1 MNIDVQQTPNPDTLK
16 FVLGFELV
24 QNGSI
29 EFKSQSEAK
38 EYPFVQKIFAL
49 GAELIFFGSNFISVK
64 KNSSLEWGQILE
76 EIKNIIKNDFPKN
89 FKTITVKKKET
100 SENKDEIFKKIE
112 EVLELKIRPAVA
124 MDGGNI
130 SLRSFVD
137 GVAEVEL
144 QGSCAGCPSS
154 KLTLKQGV
162 ERMLVHYVPEVKSVR
177 AVSL

>member
-24 QNGSI
+24 QSGSI
-29 EFKSQSEAK
+29 EFKAHSEAK
-38 EYPFVQKIFAL
+38 EYPFVQKIFEL
-49 GAELIFFGSNFISVK
+49 GVELVFFGTNFISVK
-64 KNSSLEWGQILE
+64 KNSSLGWGQILE
-76 EIKNIIKNDFPKN
+76 QIKNIIKNDFPKN
-89 FKTITVKKKET
+89 FKAITIKKET
-100 SENKDEIFKKIE
+100 IDNKDEVFKKIE

-124 MDGGNI
+124 QDGGNI
-130 SLRSFVD
+130 KLRSFID

-154 KLTLKQGV
+154 TLTLKQGV

>member
-24 QNGSI
+24 QNGTI
-29 EFKSQSEAK
+29 EFKSHLQAK
-38 EYPFVQKIFAL
+38 EYPFVQKIFEL
-49 GAELIFFGSNFISVK
+49 GAELVFFGANFISVK
-64 KNSSLEWGQILE
+64 KNSSLEWRQILE
-76 EIKNIIKNDFPKN
+76 EIKNIIKIDFPKD
-89 FKTITVKKKET
+89 FKAISIQKET
-100 SENKDEIFKKIE
+100 NDNKDEIFKKIE

-154 KLTLKQGV
+154 TLTLKQGV

-177 AVSL
+177 AVTL

>member
-24 QNGSI
+24 QNGTM
-29 EFKSQSEAK
+29 EFKSHLEAK
-38 EYPFVQKIFAL
+38 EYPFVQKIFEL
-49 GAELIFFGSNFISVK
+49 GAELVFFGANFISVK
-64 KNSSLEWGQILE
+64 KNSSLEWRQILE
-76 EIKNIIKNDFPKN
+76 EIKNIIKIDFPKD
-89 FKTITVKKKET
+89 FKAISIQKET
-100 SENKDEIFKKIE
+100 NDNKDEIFKKIE

-154 KLTLKQGV
+154 TLTLKQGV

-177 AVSL
+177 AVTL

>member
-24 QNGSI
+24 QNGTI
-29 EFKSQSEAK
+29 EFKSHLEAK
-38 EYPFVQKIFAL
+38 EYPFVQKIFEL
-49 GAELIFFGSNFISVK
+49 GAELVFFGANFISVK
-64 KNSSLEWGQILE
+64 KNSSLEWRQILE
-76 EIKNIIKNDFPKN
+76 EIKNIIKIDFPKD
-89 FKTITVKKKET
+89 FKAISIQKET
-100 SENKDEIFKKIE
+100 NDNKDEIFKKIE

-144 QGSCAGCPSS
+144 QGSCAGCTSFT
-154 KLTLKQGV
+154 LTLKQGV

-177 AVSL
+177 AVTL

>member
-16 FVLGFELV
+16 FVLSLELV
-24 QNGSI
+24 QNGSM
-29 EFKSQSEAK
+29 EFKNSAEANK
-38 EYPFVQKIFAL
+38 YPFVQKIFQL
-49 GAELIFFGSNFISVK
+49 GAELVFFGNNFISVK
-64 KNSSLEWGQILE
+64 KNSGTQWNEMSEKIQD
-76 EIKNIIKNDFPKN
+76 IIKNDFPRD
-89 FKTITVKKKET
+89 FKAIIVKKET
-100 SENKDEIFKKIE
+100 SNNKDEIFKRIE

-154 KLTLKQGV
+154 TLTLKQGV
-162 ERMLVHYVPEVKSVR
+162 ERMLIHYVPEVKSVR

>member
-16 FVLGFELV
+16 FVLSLELV
-24 QNGSI
+24 QNGSM
-29 EFKSQSEAK
+29 EFKNSVEANK
-38 EYPFVQKIFAL
+38 YPFVQKIFQL
-49 GAELIFFGSNFISVK
+49 GAELVFFGNNFISVK
-64 KNSSLEWGQILE
+64 KNSGVQWNEMSEKIQD
-76 EIKNIIKNDFPKN
+76 IIKNDFPRD
-89 FKTITVKKKET
+89 FKAIIVKKET
-100 SENKDEIFKKIE
+100 SNNKDEIFKKIE

-154 KLTLKQGV
+154 TLTLKQGV

>member
-16 FVLGFELV
+16 FVLSFELV

-29 EFKSQSEAK
+29 EFKNSVEAR
-38 EYPFVQKIFAL
+38 EYPFVQKIFQI
-49 GAELIFFGSNFISVK
+49 GAELVFFGSNFISVK
-64 KNSSLEWGQILE
+64 KNSKMQWSEILE
-76 EIKNIIKNDFPKN
+76 KIQDIIKNDFPKD
-89 FKTITVKKKET
+89 FKAILVKKET
-100 SENKDEIFKKIE
+100 SDDKDEIFKRIE

-154 KLTLKQGV
+154 TLTLKQGV

>member
-16 FVLGFELV
+16 FVLGLELV
-24 QNGSI
+24 ENGSI
-29 EFKSQSEAK
+29 EFKSHLEAK
-38 EYPFVQKIFAL
+38 EYPFVQKIFEL
-49 GAELIFFGSNFISVK
+49 GAELVFFGNNFISVK
-64 KNSSLEWGQILE
+64 KNSLTKWEHILE

-89 FKTITVKKKET
+89 FRAITVKKET
-100 SENKDEIFKKIE
+100 SENKDEIYKRIE

-154 KLTLKQGV
+154 TLTLKQGV

>member
-16 FVLGFELV
+16 FVLSLELV
-24 QNGSI
+24 QNGSM
-29 EFKSQSEAK
+29 EFKNSAEAK
-38 EYPFVQKIFAL
+38 EYPFVQKIFQL
-49 GAELIFFGSNFISVK
+49 GAELVFFGNNFISVK
-64 KNSSLEWGQILE
+64 KNSGTQWN
-76 EIKNIIKNDFPKN
+76 EISEKIQDIIKSDFPKD
-89 FKTITVKKKET
+89 FKAIIVKKET
-100 SENKDEIFKKIE
+100 SNNKDEIFKRIE

-154 KLTLKQGV
+154 TLTLKQGV

>member
-24 QNGSI
+24 QNGTI
-29 EFKSQSEAK
+29 EFKSYLEAK
-38 EYPFVQKIFAL
+38 EYPFVQKIFKL
-49 GAELIFFGSNFISVK
+49 GAELVFFGANFISVK
-64 KNSSLEWGQILE
+64 KNSSLEWRQILE
-76 EIKNIIKNDFPKN
+76 EIKNIIKIDFPKD
-89 FKTITVKKKET
+89 FKAISIQKET
-100 SENKDEIFKKIE
+100 NDNKDEIFKKIE

-154 KLTLKQGV
+154 TLTLKQGV

-177 AVSL
+177 AVTL

>member
-16 FVLGFELV
+16 FVLSFELV
-24 QNGSI
+24 KNGSI
-29 EFKSQSEAK
+29 EFKNSAEAK
-38 EYPFVQKIFAL
+38 EYPFVQKIFQI
-49 GAELIFFGSNFISVK
+49 GAELVFFGSNFISVK
-64 KNSSLEWGQILE
+64 KNSKTQWGEILE
-76 EIKNIIKNDFPKN
+76 KIQDIIKNDFPKD
-89 FKTITVKKKET
+89 FKAILVKKET
-100 SENKDEIFKKIE
+100 SDDKDEIFKRIE

-154 KLTLKQGV
+154 TLTLKQGV

>member
-16 FVLGFELV
+16 FVLSLELV

-29 EFKSQSEAK
+29 EFKNSAEAK
-38 EYPFVQKIFAL
+38 EYPFVQKIFQI
-49 GAELIFFGSNFISVK
+49 GAELVFFGSNFISVK
-64 KNSSLEWGQILE
+64 KNRAVQWGEILE
-76 EIKNIIKNDFPKN
+76 KIQDIIKNDFPKD
-89 FKTITVKKKET
+89 FKAILVKKET
-100 SENKDEIFKKIE
+100 SNDKDEIFKRIE

-154 KLTLKQGV
+154 TLTLKQGV
-162 ERMLVHYVPEVKSVR
+162 ERMLIHYVPEVKSVR

>member
-16 FVLGFELV
+16 FVLSLELV

-29 EFKSQSEAK
+29 EFKNSAEAN
-38 EYPFVQKIFAL
+38 EYSFVQKIFQL
-49 GAELIFFGSNFISVK
+49 GAELVFFGNNFISVK
-64 KNSSLEWGQILE
+64 KNSGTQWN
-76 EIKNIIKNDFPKN
+76 EISEKIQDIIKNDFPKD
-89 FKTITVKKKET
+89 FKAIIVKKET
-100 SENKDEIFKKIE
+100 SNNKDEIFKRIE

-154 KLTLKQGV
+154 TLTLKQGV

>member
-16 FVLGFELV
+16 FVLGLELV
-24 QNGSI
+24 ENGSI
-29 EFKSQSEAK
+29 EFKSHLEAK
-38 EYPFVQKIFAL
+38 EYPFVQKIFEL
-49 GAELIFFGSNFISVK
+49 GAELVFFGNNFISVK
-64 KNSSLEWGQILE
+64 KNSLTKWEHILE

-89 FKTITVKKKET
+89 FRAITVKKEI
-100 SENKDEIFKKIE
+100 SENKDEIYKRIE

-154 KLTLKQGV
+154 TLTLKQGV

>member
-1 MNIDVQQTPNPDTLK
+1 M
-16 FVLGFELV
+16 
-24 QNGSI
+24 
-29 EFKSQSEAK
+29 EFKNSAEANK
-38 EYPFVQKIFAL
+38 YPFVQKIFQL
-49 GAELIFFGSNFISVK
+49 GAELVFFGNNFISVK
-64 KNSSLEWGQILE
+64 KNSGTQWNEMSEKIQD
-76 EIKNIIKNDFPKN
+76 IIKNDFPRD
-89 FKTITVKKKET
+89 FKAIIVKKET
-100 SENKDEIFKKIE
+100 SNNKDEIFKRIE

-154 KLTLKQGV
+154 TLTLKQGV

>member
-24 QNGSI
+24 QNGTI
-29 EFKSQSEAK
+29 EFKSHLEAK
-38 EYPFVQKIFAL
+38 EYPFVQKIFEL
-49 GAELIFFGSNFISVK
+49 GAELVFFGANFISVK
-64 KNSSLEWGQILE
+64 KNSSLEWREILE
-76 EIKNIIKNDFPKN
+76 EIKNIIKIDFPKN
-89 FKTITVKKKET
+89 FKAISIQKET
-100 SENKDEIFKKIE
+100 KDNKDEIFKKIE

-154 KLTLKQGV
+154 TLTLKQGV

-177 AVSL
+177 AVTL

>member
-1 MNIDVQQTPNPDTLK
+1 MNINVQQTPNPDTLK
-16 FVLGFELV
+16 FVLSLELV
-24 QNGSI
+24 QNGSM
-29 EFKSQSEAK
+29 EFKNSAEANK
-38 EYPFVQKIFAL
+38 YPFVQKIFQL
-49 GAELIFFGSNFISVK
+49 GAELVFFGNNFISVK
-64 KNSSLEWGQILE
+64 KNSGTQWNEMSEKIQD
-76 EIKNIIKNDFPKN
+76 IIKNDFPKD
-89 FKTITVKKKET
+89 FKAIIVKKET
-100 SENKDEIFKKIE
+100 SNNKDEIFKRIE

-154 KLTLKQGV
+154 TLTLKQGV
-162 ERMLVHYVPEVKSVR
+162 ESMLVHYVPEVKSVR

>member
-24 QNGSI
+24 QNGTI
-29 EFKSQSEAK
+29 EFKSHLEAK
-38 EYPFVQKIFAL
+38 EYPFVQKIFEL
-49 GAELIFFGSNFISVK
+49 GAELVFFGANFISVK
-64 KNSSLEWGQILE
+64 KNSSLEWRQILE
-76 EIKNIIKNDFPKN
+76 EIKNIIKIDFPKN
-89 FKTITVKKKET
+89 FKAISIQKET
-100 SENKDEIFKKIE
+100 KDNKDEIFKKIE

-154 KLTLKQGV
+154 TLTLKQGV

-177 AVSL
+177 AVTL

>member
-16 FVLGFELV
+16 FVLGLELV

-29 EFKSQSEAK
+29 EFKSHSEAK
-38 EYPFVQKIFAL
+38 EYPFVQKIFEL
-49 GAELIFFGSNFISVK
+49 GVELVFFGANFISVK
-64 KNSSLEWGQILE
+64 KNRSLEWGKILE

-89 FKTITVKKKET
+89 FTAINIKKET
-100 SENKDEIFKKIE
+100 SDNKDEIFKKIE
-112 EVLELKIRPAVA
+112 EVLELKIHTTVA
-124 MDGGNI
+124 QDGSNI
-130 SLRSFVD
+130 KIRSFIE

-154 KLTLKQGV
+154 TLTLKQGV

>member
-16 FVLGFELV
+16 FVLSLELV
-24 QNGSI
+24 QNGSM
-29 EFKSQSEAK
+29 EFKNSAEANG
-38 EYPFVQKIFAL
+38 YPFVQKIFQL
-49 GAELIFFGSNFISVK
+49 GAELVFFGNNFISVK
-64 KNSSLEWGQILE
+64 KNSGTQWNEMSEKIQD
-76 EIKNIIKNDFPKN
+76 IIKNDFPKD
-89 FKTITVKKKET
+89 FKAIIVKKET
-100 SENKDEIFKKIE
+100 SNNKDEIFKRIE

-130 SLRSFVD
+130 SLKSFVD

-154 KLTLKQGV
+154 TLTLKQGV

>member
-16 FVLGFELV
+16 FVLGLELV

-29 EFKSQSEAK
+29 EFKSHSEAK
-38 EYPFVQKIFAL
+38 EYPFVKKIFEL
-49 GAELIFFGSNFISVK
+49 GAELVFFGSNFISVK
-64 KNSSLEWGQILE
+64 KNSSLEWGKILE
-76 EIKNIIKNDFPKN
+76 QIKNIIKNDFPKN
-89 FKTITVKKKET
+89 FKAITVKKET

-130 SLRSFVD
+130 SLRSFID

-154 KLTLKQGV
+154 TLTLKQGV

>member
-1 MNIDVQQTPNPDTLK
+1 MNINVQQTPNPDTLK
-16 FVLGFELV
+16 FVLDLELV
-24 QNGSI
+24 KNGTI
-29 EFKSQSEAK
+29 EFKTIEDAK
-38 EYPFVQKIFAL
+38 DYPFVQKIFQL
-49 GAELIFFGSNFISVK
+49 GAELVFFGSNFISVK
-64 KNSSLEWGQILE
+64 KTNLSKWEDILGKVSDV
-76 EIKNIIKNDFPKN
+76 IKVDFPQG
-89 FKTITVKKKET
+89 FKTIVLTKN
-100 SENKDEIFKKIE
+100 ENKDQSEIFKKIE

-154 KLTLKQGV
+154 TLTLKQGV

>member
-16 FVLGFELV
+16 FVLSLELV

-29 EFKSQSEAK
+29 EFKNSSEAN
-38 EYPFVQKIFAL
+38 EYPFVQKIFQL
-49 GAELIFFGSNFISVK
+49 GVELVFFGNNFISVK
-64 KNSSLEWGQILE
+64 KNNSSQWEQILE
-76 EIKNIIKNDFPKN
+76 EIKDIIKNDFPKN
-89 FKTITVKKKET
+89 FKAIIIKKET
-100 SENKDEIFKKIE
+100 NINQDEIFKRIE

-130 SLRSFVD
+130 ILRSFID
-137 GVAEVEL
+137 GIAEVEL
-144 QGSCAGCPSS
+144 QGSCSGCPSS
-154 KLTLKQGV
+154 TLTLKQSV

>member
-16 FVLGFELV
+16 FVLGLELV
-24 QNGSI
+24 ENGAI
-29 EFKSQSEAK
+29 EFKSHLEAK
-38 EYPFVQKIFAL
+38 EYPFVQKIFEL
-49 GAELIFFGSNFISVK
+49 GAELVFFGNNFISVK
-64 KNSSLEWGQILE
+64 KNSSTKWEHILE

-89 FKTITVKKKET
+89 FRAITVKKET
-100 SENKDEIFKKIE
+100 SENKDEIYKRIE

-154 KLTLKQGV
+154 TLTLKQGV

>member
-29 EFKSQSEAK
+29 EFKNSAEAK
-38 EYPFVQKIFAL
+38 EYPFVQKIFQI
-49 GAELIFFGSNFISVK
+49 GAELVFFGSNFISVK
-64 KNSSLEWGQILE
+64 KNSKTQWGEILE
-76 EIKNIIKNDFPKN
+76 KMQDIIKNDFPKD
-89 FKTITVKKKET
+89 FKAILVKKET
-100 SENKDEIFKKIE
+100 SDDKDEIFKRIE

-154 KLTLKQGV
+154 TLTLKQGV
-162 ERMLVHYVPEVKSVR
+162 ERMLIHYVPEVKSVR

>member
-16 FVLGFELV
+16 FVLGLELV
-24 QNGSI
+24 ENGSI
-29 EFKSQSEAK
+29 EFKSHLEAK
-38 EYPFVQKIFAL
+38 EYPFVQKIFEL
-49 GAELIFFGSNFISVK
+49 GAELVFFGNNFISVK
-64 KNSSLEWGQILE
+64 KNSLTKWEQILE

-89 FKTITVKKKET
+89 FRAITVKKET
-100 SENKDEIFKKIE
+100 SENKDEIYKRIE

-154 KLTLKQGV
+154 TLTLKQGV

>member
-16 FVLGFELV
+16 FVLSFDLV
-24 QNGSI
+24 QNSSI
-29 EFKSQSEAK
+29 EFKNSAEAK
-38 EYPFVQKIFAL
+38 EYPFVQKIFQI
-49 GAELIFFGSNFISVK
+49 GAELVFFGSNFISVK
-64 KNSSLEWGQILE
+64 KNSKTQWGEILE
-76 EIKNIIKNDFPKN
+76 KIQDIIKNDFPKD
-89 FKTITVKKKET
+89 FKAILVKKET
-100 SENKDEIFKKIE
+100 SDDKDEIFKRIE

-130 SLRSFVD
+130 SLRSFID

-154 KLTLKQGV
+154 TLTLKQGV

>member
-16 FVLGFELV
+16 FVLGLELV

-29 EFKSQSEAK
+29 EFKGHSEAK
-38 EYPFVQKIFAL
+38 EYPFVQKIFEL
-49 GAELIFFGSNFISVK
+49 GAELVFFGSNFISVK
-64 KNSSLEWGQILE
+64 KNSSLEWGKILE
-76 EIKNIIKNDFPKN
+76 PIKNIIKNDFPKN
-89 FKTITVKKKET
+89 FKAITVKKET
-100 SENKDEIFKKIE
+100 SEKDEIFKKIE

-130 SLRSFVD
+130 SLRSFID

-154 KLTLKQGV
+154 TLTLKQGV

>member
-1 MNIDVQQTPNPDTLK
+1 
-16 FVLGFELV
+16 
-24 QNGSI
+24 
-29 EFKSQSEAK
+29 
-38 EYPFVQKIFAL
+38 
-49 GAELIFFGSNFISVK
+49 
-64 KNSSLEWGQILE
+64 LEWEQLLE
-76 EIKNIIKNDFPKN
+76 KVKDSIKNNFPAD
-89 FKTITVKKKET
+89 FKTIILKKID
-100 SENKDEIFKKIE
+100 NKNQDEVFKRIE

-130 SLRSFVD
+130 SLKSFVD

-154 KLTLKQGV
+154 TLTLKQGV

>member
-16 FVLGFELV
+16 FVLSFELV
-24 QNGSI
+24 KNGSI
-29 EFKSQSEAK
+29 EFKNSAEAK
-38 EYPFVQKIFAL
+38 EYPFVQKIFKI
-49 GAELIFFGSNFISVK
+49 GAELVFFGSNFISVK
-64 KNSSLEWGQILE
+64 KNSKTQWGEILE
-76 EIKNIIKNDFPKN
+76 KIQDIIKNDFPKD
-89 FKTITVKKKET
+89 FKAILVKKET
-100 SENKDEIFKKIE
+100 SDDKDEIFKRIE

-154 KLTLKQGV
+154 TLTLKQGV

>member
-24 QNGSI
+24 QNGTI
-29 EFKSQSEAK
+29 EFKSHLEAK
-38 EYPFVQKIFAL
+38 EYPFVQKIFEL
-49 GAELIFFGSNFISVK
+49 GAELVFFGANFISVK
-64 KNSSLEWGQILE
+64 KNSSLEWREILE
-76 EIKNIIKNDFPKN
+76 EIKNIIKIDFPKN
-89 FKTITVKKKET
+89 FKAISIQKEI

-154 KLTLKQGV
+154 TLTLKQGV

-177 AVSL
+177 AVTL